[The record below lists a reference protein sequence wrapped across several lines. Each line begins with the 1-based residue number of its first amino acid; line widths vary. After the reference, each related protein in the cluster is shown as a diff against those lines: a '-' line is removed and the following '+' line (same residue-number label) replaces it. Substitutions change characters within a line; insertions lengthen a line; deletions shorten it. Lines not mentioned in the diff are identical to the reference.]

1 MTKQI
6 LVFISLIISILIFT
20 GCANKIEVKPNN
32 VIKDISK
39 LKQSTLN
46 ENTYYYIKKGTDF
59 SKYNNI
65 IVPEITVYMAKDKE
79 NVNKVVEDISNYFT
93 DNVNNEVDKKLLDD
107 ISLYFTK
114 NLQKNIQEIVENKRF
129 IKRSLEIQASI
140 VSLNVSYDNLE
151 FYQFLPYGLAF
162 TAIKR
167 STGFEDKKLRVNFAL
182 KVIDK
187 KTKETLAL
195 LLEHEVL
202 DSRVNSSKKLTIK
215 DIQPILDKWINK
227 YSIRLKEIKEGK
239 YKNLSQFEVKI

>member
-1 MTKQI
+1 MPKKI
-6 LVFISLIISILIFT
+6 LVFITLIISIFIFT
-20 GCANKIEVKPNN
+20 GCANKIELKPNN
-32 VIKDISK
+32 VVKDISK

-59 SKYNNI
+59 SKYNHV
-65 IVPEITVYMAKDKE
+65 IVPKIKIYMAKDKE

-93 DNVNNEVDKKLLDD
+93 DNVNNEVDEKLLDD
-107 ISLYFTK
+107 ISLYFTQ
-114 NLQKNIQEIVENKRF
+114 NLQENIQKIVKNKKF

-140 VSLNVSYDNLE
+140 ISLNVSYDNLE

-167 STGFEDKKLRVNFAL
+167 STGIEDKKLRVNFAL

-195 LLEHEVL
+195 LLEHEIL
-202 DSRVNSSKKLTIK
+202 DSRVNNSKELKIE
-215 DIQPILDKWINK
+215 DIQPILDKWISK
-227 YSIRLKEIKEGK
+227 YSLRLKELKEGK
-239 YKNLSQFEVKI
+239 YKNLT

>member
-1 MTKQI
+1 MKKQI
-6 LVFISLIISILIFT
+6 LVLFTLITSIFIFT
-20 GCANKIEVKPNN
+20 GCANKIEVKPNK

-39 LKQSTLN
+39 LKQSSLS
-46 ENTYYYIKKGTDF
+46 ENTYYYIKENTDF
-59 SKYNNI
+59 SKYNHVT
-65 IVPEITVYMAKDKE
+65 VPKIKVYMAKDKE

-93 DNVNNEVDKKLLDD
+93 DNVNNEVDEKLLND

-114 NLQKNIQEIVENKRF
+114 NLQNNIHEIIKDKKS
-129 IKRSLEIQASI
+129 IKRSLKIQASI

-151 FYQFLPYGLAF
+151 FYQYLPYGLAF

-187 KTKETLAL
+187 KTDETIVL
-195 LLEHEVL
+195 LLEHEIL
-202 DSRVNSSKKLTIK
+202 DSRVNSSKQLTIE

-227 YSIRLKEIKEGK
+227 YSLRLKELKELKEGK
-239 YKNLSQFEVKI
+239 YKNIVDI